1 MRCLLLL
8 RHGSDLI
15 QGLRNRPLALAIG
28 TVVSCLR
35 FTHLPATSRAPA
47 ITGSRRQDGETNPPA
62 TSLRPYQEDI
72 IQAVLGYL
80 AKGEKRLGISLATG
94 GGKTVIFSHLIDR
107 IPPPTPEA
115 TQTLIVAHKAE
126 LVHQAVEHCR
136 RLYPTRRVEV
146 EMAGESTRG
155 DADITVASVQ
165 TLNSKK
171 RLEKFDAARFKLLIV
186 DEVHHVV
193 APSYLNVLRHFGL
206 IDSEEKSHTALIG
219 MSATLSRSDGL
230 SLGKAI
236 DHIVYHKD
244 YLAMIEEEWLSNVIF
259 TTVKSAAKLDRV
271 KIGNGDFQLP
281 SLSKAVNTPQVNS
294 ITVRAWLQKA
304 EGRMSTLV
312 FAVDLAHVAAL
323 TEEFRKHGVD
333 ARSVTGNTDQQVRKD
348 RVQAFRDGEF
358 PVLLNCGVFTEGTDI
373 PNIDCILLARPTR
386 SRNLLVQMVGRGLRL
401 HAGKENCHVIDM
413 VSALESGIVTT
424 PTLFGLDPDELVDKA
439 DAAEMKLMK
448 DKREI
453 DREAAAKDSATSPSS
468 DNLVF
473 TDYEN
478 VYDLIQDT
486 TGESHIRFLS
496 PFAWVRVDTHR
507 HVLSSSAGDITLTQE
522 EGEGSTY
529 LLEFLAAIPPHSR
542 VKSPYMRRREIGRA
556 NAFEQAVRA
565 GDTFAKEK
573 FVANMI
579 YTRAP
584 WRASPASASQ
594 VAFIN
599 GFLKGDEVLVEGSI
613 TKGKAADW
621 ITKISRGAK
630 GRFKKIEAGK
640 RKEGRVRE
648 RKEEFERKSRGER
661 VGVGPVG
668 NIPLQLSS

>member
-1 MRCLLLL
+1 MRCLRLP
-8 RHGSDLI
+8 RHGSALI
-15 QGLRNRPLALAIG
+15 QGRRNRPLALAIG
-28 TVVSCLR
+28 NVVSCLR
-35 FTHLPATSRAPA
+35 FISHLPATSRAPA
-47 ITGSRRQDGETNPPA
+47 LAGSRRQDGETNPPA

-72 IQAVLGYL
+72 IQAVLDYL

-107 IPPPTPEA
+107 ITPPTPEA

-146 EMAGESTRG
+146 EMAGESTEG

-206 IDSEEKSHTALIG
+206 VDSEEKSHTALIG

-244 YLAMIEEEWLSNVIF
+244 YLAMIEEDWLSKVIF
-259 TTVKSAAKLDRV
+259 TTVKSAAKLDKV
-271 KIGNGDFQLP
+271 K
-281 SLSKAVNTPQVNS
+281 
-294 ITVRAWLQKA
+294 KA
-304 EGRMSTLV
+304 EGRKSTLV

-424 PTLFGLDPDELVDKA
+424 PTLFGLDLDELVDQA
-439 DAAEMKLMK
+439 DAAEMKLMQAN
-448 DKREI
+448 REI
-453 DREAAAKDSATSPSS
+453 DREAAAKASTTSPPS

-486 TGESHIRFLS
+486 TGESHIRLLS

-522 EGEGSTY
+522 EQGSAY

-556 NAFEQAVRA
+556 HTFEQAVRA

-573 FVANMI
+573 FVATMI

-584 WRASPASASQ
+584 WRNSPASASQ

-599 GFLKGDEVLVEGSI
+599 GFLKGGELLVEGSI
-613 TKGKAADW
+613 TKGKATDW

-630 GRFKKIEAGK
+630 GRFKKIEAGM
-640 RKEGRVRE
+640 RREGRVRFK
-648 RKEEFERKSRGER
+648 REEFERKSRGER

-668 NIPLQLSS
+668 NIPLPFSS

>member
-1 MRCLLLL
+1 MRCLRLL

-15 QGLRNRPLALAIG
+15 QGLRYRPLALAIG
-28 TVVSCLR
+28 NVVSCLR

-47 ITGSRRQDGETNPPA
+47 LAGSRRQDGETNPPA

-72 IQAVLGYL
+72 IQAVLAYL

-107 IPPPTPEA
+107 IPPPTSEA

-126 LVHQAVEHCR
+126 LVHQAVAHCR
-136 RLYPTRRVEV
+136 RLYPSRSVEV
-146 EMAGESTRG
+146 EMAGESASG
-155 DADITVASVQ
+155 EADITVASVQ

-171 RLEKFDAARFKLLIV
+171 RLEKFEAARFKLVVV

-206 IDSEEKSHTALIG
+206 VDGEGESRTALIG

-244 YLAMIEEEWLSNVIF
+244 YLAMIEEDWLSNVIF
-259 TTVKSAAKLDRV
+259 TTVKSAAKLDKV
-271 KIGNGDFQLP
+271 KTGKGDFQLP
-281 SLSKAVNTPQVNS
+281 SLSKAVNTPEVNS

-304 EGRMSTLV
+304 EGRKSTLV

-323 TEEFRKHGVD
+323 AEEFRKHGVD

-439 DAAEMKLMK
+439 DAAEMKLLK

-453 DREAAAKDSATSPSS
+453 DREAAAKASTTSPSP
-468 DNLVF
+468 DTLVF
-473 TDYEN
+473 TDYDN

-486 TGESHIRFLS
+486 TGESHIRSLS

-507 HVLSSSAGDITLTQE
+507 HVLSSSAGDITLTQQE
-522 EGEGSTY
+522 AEGSTY

-542 VKSPYMRRREIGRA
+542 VKSPFMRRREIGRA
-556 NAFEQAVRA
+556 HTFEQAVRA

-573 FVANMI
+573 FVAKMI
-579 YTRAP
+579 STRAP
-584 WRASPASASQ
+584 WRGRPASASQ
-594 VAFIN
+594 VAFLN
-599 GFLKGDEVLVEGSI
+599 GFLKGSEGLVEGAI

-621 ITKISRGAK
+621 ITKSSKGAK

-640 RKEGRVRE
+640 RREGRVRE
-648 RKEEFERKSRGER
+648 RKEEFERRSRGER
-661 VGVGPVG
+661 VGVGPVDC
-668 NIPLQLSS
+668 